1 MAICPACEGVFPEG
15 TELCQFDHTRLVDG
29 PMCSSCQLEHAPGQT
44 QCRVCEAALRP
55 PQPRRERQEAAT
67 APSLGRPPLT
77 PSLRPG
83 ADPGSPSPLAAP
95 VTVASPPGDVS
106 PTSAAPAI
114 PAPVPSVGGA
124 GGPRPPGLG
133 TGPLEMPPRPGAA
146 PPGAAPPTGLP
157 PPPTA
162 PPRPPGM
169 GGGVP
174 PPELA
179 AIPGMPL
186 RAAMPLPTAA
196 GFGSRAIAFLID
208 QAIVQGIPFALTMFG
223 VIGAT
228 AAAGEGEPSDT
239 LMMGVTAAYYVI
251 LALVGLGNFVLLQG
265 LCGQS
270 VGKMALGLK
279 VVKEDGEPI
288 GVGWALLRYICYSL
302 LSPMPC
308 GLGLGFWWALWD
320 DKGQTWHDKVCRTVV
335 TLK

>member
-1 MAICPACEGVFPEG
+1 
-15 TELCQFDHTRLVDG
+15 
-29 PMCSSCQLEHAPGQT
+29 
-44 QCRVCEAALRP
+44 
-55 PQPRRERQEAAT
+55 
-67 APSLGRPPLT
+67 
-77 PSLRPG
+77 
-83 ADPGSPSPLAAP
+83 
-95 VTVASPPGDVS
+95 
-106 PTSAAPAI
+106 
-114 PAPVPSVGGA
+114 
-124 GGPRPPGLG
+124 
-133 TGPLEMPPRPGAA
+133 
-146 PPGAAPPTGLP
+146 
-157 PPPTA
+157 
-162 PPRPPGM
+162 M